1 MTLEPLLVTLL
12 IAGRLL
18 NNRPTL
24 DFVVLFNL
32 CLEIGLGCGAATFV
46 H

>member
-1 MTLEPLLVTLL
+1 M
-12 IAGRLL
+12 RFL
-18 NNRPTL
+18 NNKPML

-32 CLEIGLGCGAATFV
+32 CLEIGLGSGAATFV